1 MSMVALGST
10 GICVNK
16 NGFGALPVQRV
27 TKEDAVY
34 LLRKAYDGGIR
45 FFDTARA
52 YSDSEEK
59 LGAAF
64 EGMREKVF
72 ISTKTMAK
80 DVEGFWKDLET
91 SLSLLKTDYIDIY
104 QFHNPSFCPKP
115 GDGTGLYEAMLE
127 AKAQGKIR
135 HIGITNHRMSVAEE
149 IIESGLYETL
159 QFPFCYLATD
169 KDIALVEKCKKADMG
184 FIAMKALSGGLIT
197 NSAAAYA
204 FEAQYENV
212 LPIWGVQREK
222 ELDDAAFLQEAM
234 ELSALCRSYGVPFI
248 INDNVEIAIKCH
260 ADGIHVGQ
268 EDMAAADVRAKVG
281 PDMMIGVSAHSVEEA
296 QLAVAHGA
304 DYLGVGAAFSTH
316 TKTDVDVL
324 PEGRLKEICDS
335 VDVPVVAIG
344 GIHKDNILKLKGS
357 GADGVALV
365 SAIFS
370 AEDIEAECKELKAL
384 TEQIIYSNSTF

>member
-1 MSMVALGST
+1 MSMVTLGST

-169 KDIALVEKCKKADMG
+169 REKALVQGCKEKNIGVIALKAR
-184 FIAMKALSGGLIT
+184 SGGLIT
-197 NSAAAYA
+197 NSATTCFRSGAS
-204 FEAQYENV
+204 
-212 LPIWGVQREK
+212 REK
-222 ELDDAAFLQEAM
+222 K
-234 ELSALCRSYGVPFI
+234 SWTS
-248 INDNVEIAIKCH
+248 
-260 ADGIHVGQ
+260 
-268 EDMAAADVRAKVG
+268 
-281 PDMMIGVSAHSVEEA
+281 S
-296 QLAVAHGA
+296 
-304 DYLGVGAAFSTH
+304 
-316 TKTDVDVL
+316 
-324 PEGRLKEICDS
+324 
-335 VDVPVVAIG
+335 
-344 GIHKDNILKLKGS
+344 
-357 GADGVALV
+357 
-365 SAIFS
+365 
-370 AEDIEAECKELKAL
+370 
-384 TEQIIYSNSTF
+384 